1 MYKYLLVIL
10 EKGAV
15 PFCHYSNPVYH
26 SLAEPE
32 YMPVELLG
40 RIIRFAQTHDLF
52 INFLYGKHELPAA
65 QAELVNT
72 VNHVKLIPLPLL
84 ANYPES
90 ILVLDACER
99 AAFDSIENNA
109 GRNIILRVE
118 SFDVRHLA
126 ADAAALEGKF
136 KRLNIHLTGVER
148 FTEADIDCYEAQVKI
163 LADRLQQAYQVGR
176 EIEIN
181 SLTDRLLLQ
190 QMNSCDAGG
199 RHLTMAP
206 NGQAYICPGFYHD
219 EPATNALGLWTETEE
234 IFGENPQLLTL
245 GCAPICSQCD
255 AFHCKR
261 CVYLNKLTTLEINVP
276 SKQQCVIAH
285 AEREASR
292 QMLRRLRSRKPFDKL
307 PEIRFLSYRD
317 PFDIV
322 AQPIGYREPL
332 QAEGSAVGDSEE
344 QLSQILALQ
353 KKILQRL

>member
-15 PFCHYSNPVYH
+15 PFCHYSNPAYH
-26 SLAEPE
+26 SQAEAD
-32 YMPVELLG
+32 YMPADLLG
-40 RIIRFAQTHDLF
+40 RIIRYAQEQDLF
-52 INFLYGKHELPAA
+52 INFLYGKQDLPAA

-72 VNHVKLIPLPLL
+72 VNHVKIVPWPLH
-84 ANYPES
+84 ASYPDS

-99 AAFDSIENNA
+99 DAFDSIEKNTA
-109 GRNIILRVE
+109 RNIILRVE
-118 SFDVRHLA
+118 SFDLSRLA
-126 ADAAALEGKF
+126 ADVAALDGRF
-136 KRLNIHLTGVER
+136 KRLNIHLAGVER
-148 FTEADIDCYEAQVKI
+148 FTEADIELYEAQVEI
-163 LADRLQQAYQVGR
+163 LASTLQQAYQVGQ

-181 SLTDRLLLQ
+181 SLTDRLLLA
-190 QMNSCDAGG
+190 QMNNCDAGV
-199 RHLTMAP
+199 RHLTIAP
-206 NGQAYICPGFYHD
+206 NGKAYICPGFYHD
-219 EPATNALGLWTETEE
+219 DPESSALGLWAETQEV
-234 IFGENPQLLTL
+234 FGENAQLLTL

-307 PEIRFLSYRD
+307 PEIRCLSYRD

-322 AQPIGYREPL
+322 AQPIGYRDTVP
-332 QAEGSAVGDSEE
+332 AEVSVALDSEE
-344 QLSQILALQ
+344 YLSQILALQ
-353 KKILQRL
+353 KRILQKL